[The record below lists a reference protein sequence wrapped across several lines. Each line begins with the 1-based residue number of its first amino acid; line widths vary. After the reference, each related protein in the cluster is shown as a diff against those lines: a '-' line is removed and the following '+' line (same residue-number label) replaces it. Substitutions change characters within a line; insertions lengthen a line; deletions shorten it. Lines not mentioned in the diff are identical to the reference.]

1 MPHICPTTPPGL
13 LLATDLSARCDRP
26 LERAKQ
32 LAAEFKLA
40 LVALTV
46 FDTPATPGDVMQWLD
61 ADAGS
66 EHHIKLAR
74 QEHTREFND
83 ASFAVSQR
91 LVNGPAASTIAS
103 IAASMPGAIVITGA
117 SRHDTLGEMIL
128 GSTVD
133 KLARELRQP
142 LLVVGQR
149 VRGPYRHLMVA
160 VDFTHAAEVALRSAA
175 CLFPNSRITAFH
187 VQSDSSE
194 DAGARADAAFAR
206 FLEACQLA
214 PAEQARVTPV
224 VGQGDPATQLSRF
237 ANEHTFD
244 LAVLGLHDESVLR
257 RLLVGSRS
265 EALLQTIA
273 CDTLLVRPGDDN

>member
-1 MPHICPTTPPGL
+1 MPYPSPTTPPGL

-32 LAAEFKLA
+32 LATEFNLT
-40 LVALTV
+40 LVAVTV
-46 FDTPATPGDVMQWLD
+46 FDTPATPNDVMQWLD

-66 EHHIKLAR
+66 EHHIALAR
-74 QEHTREFND
+74 QEHAREFSH
-83 ASFAVSQR
+83 ASFPVTQR
-91 LVNGPAASTIAS
+91 LVKGPAASAIAD

-133 KLARELRQP
+133 KLTRQLRQP

-160 VDFTHAAEVALRSAA
+160 VDFTHASKVALRTATQR
-175 CLFPNSRITAFH
+175 FPNSQVTAFH
-187 VQSDSSE
+187 VQG
-194 DAGARADAAFAR
+194 DASGEAPARADAAFLE
-206 FLEACQLA
+206 FLDTCELA
-214 PAEQARVTPV
+214 PSARARVTPV
-224 VGQGDPATQLSRF
+224 IGQGDPATQLSRF
-237 ANEHTFD
+237 ASEHTID
-244 LAVLGLHDESVLR
+244 LAVLGLHDESMLR

-273 CDTLLVRPGDDN
+273 CDTLLVRPGEET